1 MVPIRVGIS
10 LLEDKKERIFMV
22 YIRIKKFKRKNGA
35 TAEYAYLVENRW
47 KKRTKK
53 GSQKGARQ
61 KVKGYLGKVHNFER
75 ISDKEFITHFSVDD
89 VKSHFNE
96 HGMSKVVRD
105 LVRVE
110 LLNHGFDETGDF
122 YANGDLAV
130 YMGKDFFIKNLKE
143 EKDRKLVIAMNEGFL
158 CKETLGNLLRF
169 KPKGDEKEVGLQL
182 GNALLGAGL
191 NVPHSVFVEM
201 FERVVK

>member
-1 MVPIRVGIS
+1 VPIEVGIS
-10 LLEDKKERIFMV
+10 VLEDKRVCICMV
-22 YIRIKKFKRKNGA
+22 YIRIKRFKRKNGA
-35 TAEYAYLVENRW
+35 IAEYAYLVENRW
-47 KKRTKK
+47 KKRVPK
-53 GSQKGARQ
+53 GSEKGARQ

-75 ISDKEFITHFSVDD
+75 ISDKEFMTHFSVED
-89 VKSHFNE
+89 VKAHFDE

-105 LVRVE
+105 LVRIE

-122 YANGDLAV
+122 YANGELAV

-143 EKDRKLVIAMNEGFL
+143 EKDRKLVVAMNEGFL
-158 CKETLGNLLRF
+158 CKETLMNLLKF

-191 NVPHSVFVEM
+191 KVPSELFVEM

>member
-1 MVPIRVGIS
+1 
-10 LLEDKKERIFMV
+10 MV
-22 YIRIKKFKRKNGA
+22 YIRIKNFKKKNG
-35 TAEYAYLVENRW
+35 EVVGYAYLVENKW
-47 KKRTKK
+47 KKRVKK
-53 GSQKGARQ
+53 GSKKGARQ

-75 ISDKEFITHFSVDD
+75 ISDKEFMTHFSVED
-89 VKSHFNE
+89 VKAHFDE
-96 HGMSKVVRD
+96 HGMNKVVRD

-143 EKDRKLVIAMNEGFL
+143 DKERKLVVAMNEGFL
-158 CKETLGNLLRF
+158 CKETLGNLLKF
-169 KPKGDEKEVGLQL
+169 KAKGDEQEVGLQL

-191 NVPHSVFVEM
+191 KVPNELFVEM